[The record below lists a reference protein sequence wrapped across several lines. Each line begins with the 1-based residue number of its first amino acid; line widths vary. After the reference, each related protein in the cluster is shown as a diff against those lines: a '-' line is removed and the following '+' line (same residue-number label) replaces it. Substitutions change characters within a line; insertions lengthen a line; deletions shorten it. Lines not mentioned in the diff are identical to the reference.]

1 MWSRLIWMTQ
11 ELGAVPRVQPDA
23 RTRILDSAYELFSQR
38 GIREVGVNEVIANAD
53 VANATLYRHFKSK
66 DDVVL
71 AFLELREQRWT
82 KDFVEAGAIRR
93 GSNPE
98 ERLLA
103 IFDVFDEWFH
113 RDDFEACSFINVL
126 LELGPE
132 HPAGGASVWHLE
144 QIRAIVRRFAE
155 EAGLRDTESFARSW
169 HILMKGSIVAATEG
183 DTYAA
188 QRAKAMARLL
198 IEQHR

>member
-1 MWSRLIWMTQ
+1 MTQ
-11 ELGAVPRVQPDA
+11 ELDAVPRVQPDA

-66 DDVVL
+66 DDLVI

-132 HPAGGASVWHLE
+132 HAAGGASVWHLE
-144 QIRAIVRRFAE
+144 QIRTIIRRFAD

-183 DTYAA
+183 DSYAA
-188 QRAKAMARLL
+188 QRGKSMARLL